1 MRVDLEEKLSTQLKT
16 LSYNT
21 DNIRD
26 LTTNNE
32 NLNNKNKEL
41 EHQINDIKELVKD
54 LENTNKTSLVEV

>member
-1 MRVDLEEKLSTQLKT
+1 MRVDLEEKFLTQLKT

-21 DNIRD
+21 DSIRN

-32 NLNNKNKEL
+32 DLTNKNKEL
-41 EHQINDIKELVKD
+41 EKAINDIKELVKD